1 MKTHMKKFGLILSA
15 LILVPT
21 LLSGCGDSKSGS
33 SKSTEVNVICWSEYL
48 PQEVLDSFETEKGI
62 TVNMTTYSS
71 PDDMLAKVESSAA
84 GTYDLIIAPENYS
97 AIFSKEKTIEELD
110 KDKLSN
116 FKNIDEK
123 YLGRE
128 NDPDNAYSVPYM
140 FASAVIAVN
149 TDVIKDD
156 ITSYSDLLNSAYKD
170 QLVVIED
177 SRAMLA
183 MAAMATGH
191 DVNDTSDETL
201 SDIKGYMEELV
212 PNIHAYN
219 GDSPKTLMINGECPI
234 GLIYG
239 AEAELAHE
247 ENPAIVG
254 IYPEEGVYMGAD
266 VMMVTA
272 DAGNKDNA
280 YELMNY
286 ILDGDVSASISEI
299 FPYINPNKAAV
310 EILGEDYQSNELKN
324 PSEDVMKRACTLK
337 DIGDDTSKLVDIWT
351 EIKN

>member
-1 MKTHMKKFGLILSA
+1 MKRLMKKGMA
-15 LILVPT
+15 AILVMAMAT
-21 LLSGCGDSKSGS
+21 SMLYGCSGSGDSGK
-33 SKSTEVNVICWSEYL
+33 ELNVICWSEYL
-48 PQEVLDSFETEKGI
+48 PDDVIKGFEDEKGI
-62 TVNMTTYSS
+62 TVNLTTYDS
-71 PDDMLAKVESSAA
+71 PDDMLAKVQSSAP
-84 GTYDLIIAPENYS
+84 GTYDLIIAPENYVP
-97 AIFSKEKTIEELD
+97 IFSSDDTLTELD
-110 KDKLSN
+110 KSKLSN
-116 FKNIDEK
+116 YTNIDEK

-128 NDPDNAYSVPYM
+128 NDPENTYSVPYM
-140 FASAVIAVN
+140 LASAVIAVN

-156 ITSYSDLLNSAYKD
+156 ITSYADLLNSDYAD

-201 SDIKGYMEELV
+201 ADIKDYMEQLV

-219 GDSPKTLMINGECPI
+219 GASPKTLMINGECSI

-239 AEAELAHE
+239 AEVALAQE

-266 VMMVTA
+266 VMMITA
-272 DAGNKDNA
+272 KAKNTDNA

-286 ILDGDVSASISEI
+286 ILDGEVSASISEI

-310 EILGEDYQSNELKN
+310 EILGDDYKNNELKN
-324 PSEDVMKRACTLK
+324 PSSEVMDRACTLK
-337 DIGDDTSKLVDIWT
+337 DIGDEVSKLVDIWT